1 MNILSIGGSDP
12 SSGAG
17 IQNDIKTITE
27 LDAYCLTIIT
37 AITSQNTEKFFQV
50 EPVSSKMIISQIDS
64 ILSDFKINA
73 IKIGMVYNSSIIKAI
88 KSKLR
93 YVKVPIILDP
103 VIKSTTGGE
112 LIEKNAIRYYKK
124 MLIPLA
130 FVITPNTF
138 EAEVLTGTSIKNE
151 KDLLT
156 SAKKIKNFGARNV
169 VITGNNFGKQTI
181 SDFILENSNHYS
193 IKSKKIPKKNH
204 GSGCT
209 FSSALTVC
217 IARKMNFRDSVEF
230 AKKFTI
236 DSIKNAKI
244 VGKGIPVT
252 QANNYDINKKNL
264 KKAIDK
270 FIKIKNAYSLIPEC
284 QTNFVFSK
292 QISISI
298 KDVVGVT
305 GRIVKSGTS
314 VIVAGD
320 LEYGGSTHVAS
331 AIIAMNK
338 KFKTIRSALNI
349 KYNKKIL
356 EQFKKKG
363 FNITSY
369 DRSKEPSIVK
379 NEENSSISWGIKK
392 AIKEISRP
400 PDIVYHKGD
409 YGKEPMILIFG
420 KNPDEVIH
428 KISKLS

>member
-17 IQNDIKTITE
+17 VQNDIKTITE

-64 ILSDFKINA
+64 ILSDFKIDA

-124 MLIPLA
+124 MLMPLA

-138 EAEVLTGTSIKNE
+138 EAEVLTGTNIKNE
-151 KDLLT
+151 KDLLA

-169 VITGNNFGKQTI
+169 VITGNNFGKPTI

-236 DSIKNAKI
+236 NSIKNAKI

-252 QANNYDINKKNL
+252 QADNYDINKKNL

-292 QISISI
+292 QIPRSI
-298 KDVVGVT
+298 KDVVGVS

-314 VIVAGD
+314 VIVVGN

-331 AIIAMNK
+331 AIIALNK

-379 NEENSSISWGIKK
+379 NKENSSISWGIKK
-392 AIKEISRP
+392 AIKKISKP

>member
-64 ILSDFKINA
+64 ILSDFKIDA

-112 LIEKNAIRYYKK
+112 LIKKNAIRYYKK
-124 MLIPLA
+124 MLMPLA

-138 EAEVLTGTSIKNE
+138 EAEVLAGTRIKNE
-151 KDLLT
+151 KDLLV

-193 IKSKKIPKKNH
+193 IKSKKIPKKNR

>member
-64 ILSDFKINA
+64 ILSDFKIDA

-124 MLIPLA
+124 MLMPLA

-138 EAEVLTGTSIKNE
+138 EAEVLTNTSIKNE
-151 KDLLT
+151 KDLLA
-156 SAKKIKNFGARNV
+156 SAKKIKNFGTRNV

-193 IKSKKIPKKNH
+193 IKSKKISKSNH

-209 FSSALTVC
+209 FSSALAVC

-236 DSIKNAKI
+236 DSIKNAKK

-252 QANNYDINKKNL
+252 QANNYDLNKKNL

-270 FIKIKNAYSLIPEC
+270 FTKIKNAYSLIPEC

-292 QISISI
+292 QIPISI
-298 KDVVGVT
+298 KDVVGVS

-379 NEENSSISWGIKK
+379 NKENSSISWGIKK
-392 AIKEISRP
+392 AIKEISKP

-420 KNPDEVIH
+420 KNPGEVIH

>member
-1 MNILSIGGSDP
+1 
-12 SSGAG
+12 
-17 IQNDIKTITE
+17 
-27 LDAYCLTIIT
+27 
-37 AITSQNTEKFFQV
+37 
-50 EPVSSKMIISQIDS
+50 
-64 ILSDFKINA
+64 
-73 IKIGMVYNSSIIKAI
+73 
-88 KSKLR
+88 
-93 YVKVPIILDP
+93 
-103 VIKSTTGGE
+103 
-112 LIEKNAIRYYKK
+112 
-124 MLIPLA
+124 
-130 FVITPNTF
+130 
-138 EAEVLTGTSIKNE
+138 
-151 KDLLT
+151 
-156 SAKKIKNFGARNV
+156 
-169 VITGNNFGKQTI
+169 
-181 SDFILENSNHYS
+181 
-193 IKSKKIPKKNH
+193 
-204 GSGCT
+204 
-209 FSSALTVC
+209 
-217 IARKMNFRDSVEF
+217 MNFRDSVEF

-379 NEENSSISWGIKK
+379 NKENSSVSWGIKK
-392 AIKEISRP
+392 AIKEISKP

>member
-17 IQNDIKTITE
+17 VQNDIKTITE
-27 LDAYCLTIIT
+27 LDAYCLTVIT

-64 ILSDFKINA
+64 ILSDFKIDA

-103 VIKSTTGGE
+103 VIKSTTGGK
-112 LIEKNAIRYYKK
+112 LIEKNAIKYYKK
-124 MLIPLA
+124 MLMPLA

-138 EAEVLTGTSIKNE
+138 EAEVLTGTRIKNE

-156 SAKKIKNFGARNV
+156 SAKKIKNFGTRNV

-181 SDFILENSNHYS
+181 SDFILENLNHYS

-356 EQFKKKG
+356 KQFKKKG

-369 DRSKEPSIVK
+369 DRSKEPSIIK
-379 NEENSSISWGIKK
+379 NKENSSISWGIKK
-392 AIKEISRP
+392 AIKEISKP

>member
-64 ILSDFKINA
+64 ILSDFKIDA

-209 FSSALTVC
+209 FSSALAVC

-379 NEENSSISWGIKK
+379 NKENSSISWGIKK
-392 AIKEISRP
+392 AIKEISKP

>member
-209 FSSALTVC
+209 FSSALAVC

-252 QANNYDINKKNL
+252 PTTSFIDIEICFEKT
-264 KKAIDK
+264 K
-270 FIKIKNAYSLIPEC
+270 F
-284 QTNFVFSK
+284 V
-292 QISISI
+292 
-298 KDVVGVT
+298 
-305 GRIVKSGTS
+305 
-314 VIVAGD
+314 
-320 LEYGGSTHVAS
+320 
-331 AIIAMNK
+331 
-338 KFKTIRSALNI
+338 
-349 KYNKKIL
+349 
-356 EQFKKKG
+356 
-363 FNITSY
+363 
-369 DRSKEPSIVK
+369 
-379 NEENSSISWGIKK
+379 
-392 AIKEISRP
+392 
-400 PDIVYHKGD
+400 
-409 YGKEPMILIFG
+409 
-420 KNPDEVIH
+420 
-428 KISKLS
+428 